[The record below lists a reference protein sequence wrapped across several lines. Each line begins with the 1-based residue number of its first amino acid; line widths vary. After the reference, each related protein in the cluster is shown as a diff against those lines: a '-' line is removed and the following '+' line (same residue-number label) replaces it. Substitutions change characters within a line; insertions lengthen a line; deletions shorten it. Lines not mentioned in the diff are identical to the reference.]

1 MKRKLF
7 IKTSIWNR
15 NCLLKTICGIGMA
28 TTLLVSAE
36 AFAREINYSTA
47 GVQEHVIYVNPGEP
61 TEITFPGRI
70 EGGFKRTQS
79 TVALEKKDSSLI
91 VFANTSI
98 PVEGEAIIVHLDD
111 KRSYSMRV
119 IHSDPMHPRDSH
131 IQVIDDRDPETEYM
145 GTSTQQQ
152 AEAPKSNQFP
162 PASVAPGLMR
172 NMILAMEKGRIAGIP
187 GYRRSNRYKGE
198 VVLDDGRISAKIE
211 DMFLG
216 SNYWGY
222 VLGVE
227 NKLDTTQ
234 TLNPATFRLDGTV
247 AVSAENWEL
256 APQPL
261 TAEQSYADAHKA
273 KVYVITRSKRR

>member
-1 MKRKLF
+1 MKRALF
-7 IKTSIWNR
+7 TKEKSY
-15 NCLLKTICGIGMA
+15 LLNAICGIGIV
-28 TTLLVSAE
+28 TLMFSAD
-36 AFAREINYSTA
+36 AFAREIKYSTT
-47 GVQEHVIYVNPGEP
+47 GTQEHVIYVNPGEP

-70 EGGFKRTQS
+70 EGGFKRKQS
-79 TVALEKKDSSLI
+79 TIALEKKDSSLI

-119 IHSDPMHPRDSH
+119 IHSDPMNPRDSH
-131 IQVIDDRDPETEYM
+131 IQVIDDRDPETEY
-145 GTSTQQQ
+145 Q
-152 AEAPKSNQFP
+152 ANAEQTEAPKSNQFP

-187 GYRRSNRYKGE
+187 GYRRSNRYTGE
-198 VVLDDGRISAKIE
+198 VVLDDGRITAKIE

-261 TAEQSYADAHKA
+261 TAEQSYANAHKA